1 MFSIECGNNYPEQP
15 PAVKFVSRINMN
27 CVSSNG
33 VVRPLTVYWIILSD
47 CIIQVDVRH
56 VPILSRWSREYTIKS
71 VLQELRR
78 LMLLKENMKLSQ
90 PPEGSTY

>member
-1 MFSIECGNNYPEQP
+1 MR
-15 PAVKFVSRINMN
+15 FVNRINMN

-33 VVRPLTVYWIILSD
+33 VV
-47 CIIQVDVRH
+47 DVRV

-90 PPEGSTY
+90 PPEGSSY

>member
-1 MFSIECGNNYPEQP
+1 VSYVNHSGAGH
-15 PAVKFVSRINMN
+15 AVHVDSADELDSR
-27 CVSSNG
+27 
-33 VVRPLTVYWIILSD
+33 RLLRII
-47 CIIQVDVRH
+47 VDVRH

>member
-1 MFSIECGNNYPEQP
+1 MR
-15 PAVKFVSRINMN
+15 FVNRINMN

-33 VVRPLTVYWIILSD
+33 VV
-47 CIIQVDVRH
+47 DVRA
-56 VPILSRWSREYTIKS
+56 VPILSRWSRDYTIKS

-90 PPEGSTY
+90 PPEGSSY

>member
-1 MFSIECGNNYPEQP
+1 
-15 PAVKFVSRINMN
+15 MN

-33 VVRPLTVYWIILSD
+33 VV
-47 CIIQVDVRH
+47 DVRA
-56 VPILSRWSREYTIKS
+56 VPILSRWSRDYTIKS

-90 PPEGSTY
+90 PPEGSSY